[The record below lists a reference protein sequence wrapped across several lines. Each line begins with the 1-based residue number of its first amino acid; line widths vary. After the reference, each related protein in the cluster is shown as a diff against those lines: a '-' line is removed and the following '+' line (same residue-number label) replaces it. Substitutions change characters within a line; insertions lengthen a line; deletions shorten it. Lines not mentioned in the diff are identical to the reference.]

1 MEKMEIKPGILV
13 LIKENQKYGK
23 IKRIIKT
30 TVSGHE
36 LKEEEYCYEI
46 KYVEIDGLLDF
57 QQTFSTTICE
67 RNEFL
72 LLNEIPKK

>member
-1 MEKMEIKPGILV
+1 MEKTEIKPGILV

-30 TVSGHE
+30 TASGHE

-46 KYVEIDGLLDF
+46 VYGELDKVPDF
-57 QQTFSTTICE
+57 LQTFSTSICE
-67 RNEFL
+67 RNDFFL
-72 LLNEIPKK
+72 LKEIPNK